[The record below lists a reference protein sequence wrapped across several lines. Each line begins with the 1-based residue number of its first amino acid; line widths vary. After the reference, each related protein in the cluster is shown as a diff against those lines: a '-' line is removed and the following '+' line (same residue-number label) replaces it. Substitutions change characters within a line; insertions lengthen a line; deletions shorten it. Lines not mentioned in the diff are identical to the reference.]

1 MVYDLD
7 MKSVLL
13 PLLHRVEFAPE
24 SGKSTPQNFEIEY
37 LTQESI
43 FCEKSKRETQH
54 MDMASVL

>member
-1 MVYDLD
+1 MIPSL
-7 MKSVLL
+7 KGCWQI
-13 PLLHRVEFAPE
+13 HRVEFAPE